1 MKLVHSYLHL
11 LDCSDISLVST
22 IGFCMENLEGE
33 VTVGSV
39 ESEEVG
45 ETSREELE
53 DDEDEEE
60 DVS

>member
-1 MKLVHSYLHL
+1 
-11 LDCSDISLVST
+11 
-22 IGFCMENLEGE
+22 MENLEGE